1 MTIEEKVT
9 AVKEL
14 YARLDEHITEFQ
26 NWSGLGCKAGCSKCC
41 FKSDIEATTLEFLPL
56 AHSLYH
62 EGTAEQWLEKL
73 SVESQF
79 CTLLDPSR
87 KLPGMCTHYPH
98 RALICRLFGYSA
110 RVTKYQIRDM
120 VTCQTIKTEQ
130 TEKYNEAKIEIEQ
143 GKSVPVTTDYYMQ
156 LSSIDFNMAREF
168 FPINEAIKNAI
179 EVILQYYAYRS

>member
-1 MTIEEKVT
+1 
-9 AVKEL
+9 
-14 YARLDEHITEFQ
+14 
-26 NWSGLGCKAGCSKCC
+26 
-41 FKSDIEATTLEFLPL
+41 
-56 AHSLYH
+56 
-62 EGTAEQWLEKL
+62 
-73 SVESQF
+73 
-79 CTLLDPSR
+79 
-87 KLPGMCTHYPH
+87 
-98 RALICRLFGYSA
+98 
-110 RVTKYQIRDM
+110 M